1 MQASEANLLQFL
13 DNRQQFMVPIFQRR
27 YSWQQED
34 CEKLWNDV
42 LRAGQNE
49 NIPSYFLG
57 SIVSMQHGTD
67 HTSGVTQLVLIDGQQ
82 RLTTLSLLLSALGR
96 AIETKN
102 VDICVDRSRLERSY
116 LFNDGEK
123 GKLRYKQLLTKHD
136 KETLIQLLEE
146 GKASDNTSL
155 LAKNYRFFADRLEYA
170 DLQAV
175 HDGIQKLEVVDIAL
189 KRNYDNPQLIFE
201 SLNSTG
207 RDLTQSD
214 RIRNYVLMGQEPD
227 FQNNLHKTYWS
238 PMERRFGDEYAKR
251 FDLFIRDYLTLKKRQ
266 IPNKGKVY
274 ESFKTHVADKRQPE
288 ALKETIAEIDRY
300 SKHYVRI
307 ALRKEEDSEIRVCL
321 EDIHA
326 LNVEVVYPFLLEV
339 YDDYEQERIEKAEVI
354 EILRLTESYVFRR
367 AICRVP
373 TNSLNKAFATLMRNV
388 DKSNYLESLKDAFS
402 NRSYSERYPSN
413 EEFQQEF
420 LNRNIYFSYISKFS
434 PHYLLRKL
442 ENHGRKEP
450 VNIED
455 YTIEHVMPQTLS
467 KKWEEDL
474 GNDHDEVHEKYL
486 HTIGNLTLT
495 KYNPELS
502 NRSFK
507 EKRDHKPGGFR
518 YSPLC
523 LNQSLA
529 QAEQWDEAAIVKR
542 ANELFQTALKIW
554 IDTGVSQESQ
564 QEDGAGWTL
573 ADHHHL
579 TGEIKTLFEQLREHI
594 RKLDTSVTEQIN
606 KQTIAYRVDTI
617 FVDIVPQA
625 KRLRLSLKLSFS
637 DINDPRGW
645 CKNVA
650 YVGRWGVGDVEVGI
664 SSMDELDYIM
674 FLIRQAFER
683 QIADQ

>member
-1 MQASEANLLQFL
+1 MDLLTFLQGPKQF
-13 DNRQQFMVPIFQRR
+13 QVPIYQRR
-27 YSWQQED
+27 YSWEKD
-34 CEKLWNDV
+34 ECEQLWDDV
-42 LRAGQNE
+42 LHIGENE
-49 NIPSYFLG
+49 NIPSHFLG
-57 SIVSMQHGTD
+57 SMVSMQRDDRHPR
-67 HTSGVTQLVLIDGQQ
+67 VPQWLVIDGQQ
-82 RLTTLSLLLSALGR
+82 RLTTISLLLSALGR
-96 AIETKN
+96 AIEARK
-102 VDICVDRSRLERSY
+102 VEIGIDRRRIQNYY
-116 LFNDGEK
+116 LFNADEDNE
-123 GKLRYKQLLTKHD
+123 LRYKQLLTQHD
-136 KETLIQLLEE
+136 RDTLIQLLE
-146 GKASDNTSL
+146 GKDLSANFSLRLKDN
-155 LAKNYRFFADRLEYA
+155 YDFFETQLKGV
-170 DLQAV
+170 DLKTIYE
-175 HDGIQKLEVVDIAL
+175 GIQKLMIVDIRL
-189 KRNYDNPQLIFE
+189 RYGHDIPQQIFD

-227 FQNNLHKTYWS
+227 FQNNLYQTYWY
-238 PMERRFGDEYAKR
+238 PMEQRFGDEYTKR
-251 FDLFIRDYLTLKKRQ
+251 FDHFIRDYLTLKKRQ

-288 ALKETIAEIDRY
+288 ALKKTIAEIDRY

-307 ALRKEEDSEIRVCL
+307 ALLKEEDSEIRDRL

-339 YDDYEQERIEKAEVI
+339 YDDYKQERIEKAEVI

-367 AICRVP
+367 ATCRIP

-388 DKSNYLESLKDAFS
+388 DKSNYLESLKRAFS
-402 NRSYSERYPSN
+402 NRSFSERYPSN

-420 LNRNIYFSYISKFS
+420 LNRNIYYSHISKFS
-434 PHYLLRKL
+434 PYYLLRKL
-442 ENHGRKEP
+442 ENHGGKEP
-450 VNIED
+450 VSIED

-474 GNDHDEVHEKYL
+474 GDDHEEVHQKYL

-502 NRSFK
+502 NRPFK

-523 LNQSLA
+523 LNQSLT

-554 IDTGVSQESQ
+554 IDTGVSQEIQ
-564 QEDGAGWTL
+564 QEDGEGWTL

-579 TGEIKTLFEQLREHI
+579 TGEMKTLFEQLRERI
-594 RKLDTSVTEQIN
+594 LKLDTSVTEQIN
-606 KQTIAYRVDTI
+606 KQTIAYRIDTI

-637 DINDPRGW
+637 DTNDPRGW

-650 YVGRWGVGDVEVGI
+650 NVGRWGVGDVEVGI
-664 SSMDELDYIM
+664 SSADQLDYIM
-674 FLIRQAFER
+674 FLIGQAFEK
-683 QIADQ
+683 QIEG

>member
-1 MQASEANLLQFL
+1 MDLLTFLQGPKQF
-13 DNRQQFMVPIFQRR
+13 QVPIYQRR
-27 YSWQQED
+27 YSWEKD
-34 CEKLWNDV
+34 ECEQLWDDV
-42 LRAGQNE
+42 LHIGENE
-49 NIPSYFLG
+49 NIPSHFLG
-57 SIVSMQHGTD
+57 SMVSMQRDDRHPR
-67 HTSGVTQLVLIDGQQ
+67 VPQWLVIDGQQ
-82 RLTTLSLLLSALGR
+82 RLTTISLLLSALGR
-96 AIETKN
+96 AIEARK
-102 VDICVDRSRLERSY
+102 VEIGIDRRRIQNYY
-116 LFNDGEK
+116 LFNADEDNE
-123 GKLRYKQLLTKHD
+123 LRYKQLLTQHD
-136 KETLIQLLEE
+136 RDTLIQLLE
-146 GKASDNTSL
+146 GKDLSANFSLRLKDN
-155 LAKNYRFFADRLEYA
+155 YDFFETQLKGV
-170 DLQAV
+170 DLKTIYE
-175 HDGIQKLEVVDIAL
+175 GIQKLMIVDIRL
-189 KRNYDNPQLIFE
+189 RYGHDIPQQIFD

-227 FQNNLHKTYWS
+227 FQNNLYQTYWY
-238 PMERRFGDEYAKR
+238 PMEQRFGDEYTKR
-251 FDLFIRDYLTLKKRQ
+251 FDHFIRDYLTLKKRQ

-288 ALKETIAEIDRY
+288 ALKKTIAEIDRY

-307 ALRKEEDSEIRVCL
+307 ALLKEEDSEIRDRL

-339 YDDYEQERIEKAEVI
+339 YDDYKQERIEKAEVI

-367 AICRVP
+367 ATCRIP

-388 DKSNYLESLKDAFS
+388 DKSNYLESLKRAFS
-402 NRSYSERYPSN
+402 NRSFSERYPSN

-420 LNRNIYFSYISKFS
+420 LNRNIYYSHISKFS
-434 PHYLLRKL
+434 PYYLLRKL
-442 ENHGRKEP
+442 ENHGGKEP
-450 VNIED
+450 VSIED

-474 GNDHDEVHEKYL
+474 GDDHEEVHQKYL

-502 NRSFK
+502 NRLFK

-523 LNQSLA
+523 LNQSLT

-554 IDTGVSQESQ
+554 IDTGVSQEIQ
-564 QEDGAGWTL
+564 QEDGEGWTL

-579 TGEIKTLFEQLREHI
+579 TGEMKTLFEQLRERI
-594 RKLDTSVTEQIN
+594 LKLDTSVTEQIN
-606 KQTIAYRVDTI
+606 KQTIAYRIDTI

-637 DINDPRGW
+637 DTNDPRGW

-650 YVGRWGVGDVEVGI
+650 NVGRWGVGDVEVGI
-664 SSMDELDYIM
+664 SSADQLDYIM
-674 FLIRQAFER
+674 FLIGQAFEK
-683 QIADQ
+683 QIEG